1 MSIFTLN
8 SAESHAPMPTK
19 ILTVDDSL
27 TLRSIVSRAFHS
39 YEVII
44 FEGTNGRDGLVLAA
58 KEKPDLI
65 LLDIAM
71 PVMDGVT
78 MLNKLKED
86 PELKLIPVIMLTAE
100 SGRENLAE
108 IAVMG
113 ARDVLVK
120 PFKEAQLIE
129 KAGRIISLKKKI
141 PSP

>member
-1 MSIFTLN
+1 
-8 SAESHAPMPTK
+8 MPLK

-27 TLRSIVSRAFHS
+27 TLRSIVSRSFRGYDVAM
-39 YEVII
+39 
-44 FEGTNGRDGLVLAA
+44 FEGTNGRDGLALAA
-58 KEKPDLI
+58 REKPDLI

-71 PVMDGVT
+71 PIMDGVT

-100 SGRENLAE
+100 SGRENLVE
-108 IAVMG
+108 IACMG

-129 KAGRIISLKKKI
+129 KASRIITLKKTA
-141 PSP
+141 PGP